1 MPTILQ
7 VRQALMNL
15 APATPSDLLA
25 YIENHLTE
33 LSFELTRTQRERYRA
48 YWNERGRDVL
58 EPKRE
63 VVCSG
68 LLAEDLQNRVRLH
81 GLIVT
86 VEHHMVDNKEC
97 DLVVLQGLDC
107 YRLKSS
113 TSVTPIYGRHGTLSC
128 RNYIRGMP
136 AREDWVSTW
145 CFGPAMLAIAG
156 SPSHPIACRS
166 LRHPRNS
173 KRHCNH

>member
-1 MPTILQ
+1 
-7 VRQALMNL
+7 MNL

-68 LLAEDLQNRVRLH
+68 LLAED
-81 GLIVT
+81 
-86 VEHHMVDNKEC
+86 
-97 DLVVLQGLDC
+97 
-107 YRLKSS
+107 
-113 TSVTPIYGRHGTLSC
+113 
-128 RNYIRGMP
+128 
-136 AREDWVSTW
+136 
-145 CFGPAMLAIAG
+145 
-156 SPSHPIACRS
+156 
-166 LRHPRNS
+166 S
-173 KRHCNH
+173 KIG